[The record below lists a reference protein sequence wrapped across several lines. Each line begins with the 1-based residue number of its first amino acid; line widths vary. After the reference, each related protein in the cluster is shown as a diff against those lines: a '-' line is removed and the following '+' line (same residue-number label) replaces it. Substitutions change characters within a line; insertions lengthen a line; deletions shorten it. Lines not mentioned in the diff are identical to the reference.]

1 MEEIQ
6 FFLDDAKDSM
16 DKSIAHLQFELNKIR
31 AGRAAP
37 SMVEGL
43 SVDYYGSMTPLS
55 QVASV
60 TTPDAR
66 TLIIKPWE
74 KPMLS
79 VIEKTIKDSNLGFNP
94 QNDGEI
100 IRINIPSL
108 TEERRKDLAK
118 QTRTEGE
125 NARVRVRS
133 IRKETN
139 EELRKLQK
147 DGASEDEIK
156 DAEAKVQKLTDTYI
170 SKVDEVLYKKEA
182 EIMTV

>member
-6 FFLDDAKDSM
+6 FFLDDAKDTM
-16 DKSIAHLQFELNKIR
+16 DKSIAHLQFELTKIR
-31 AGRAAP
+31 AGRASP

-43 SVDYYGSMTPLS
+43 QVDYYGSMTPMS

-66 TLIIKPWE
+66 TLVIKPWE
-74 KPMLS
+74 RPMLA

-108 TEERRKDLAK
+108 TEERRRDLVK

-125 NARVRVRS
+125 NARIRIRS

-139 EELRKLQK
+139 EELKKLQK

-156 DAEAKVQKLTDTYI
+156 DAEAKVQKLTDAYI
-170 SKVDEVLYKKEA
+170 SKVDEVLVKKDA